1 MKPIY
6 FLAVMI
12 AIATGFFLSSC
23 SKAELTPP
31 GGGNFTNT
39 TPGPYT
45 LDLTAA
51 NWSQV
56 ASGVYT
62 CPIPGVI
69 PPSHANSLV
78 KIYLLLPDQKLQI
91 NTPIDF
97 MGGQL
102 SATVSGPHI
111 SINYLRSDNRP
122 LPFSYLNIKVVID

>member
-6 FLAVMI
+6 CIPVII
-12 AIATGFFLSSC
+12 AIAAAFTVSSC
-23 SKAELTPP
+23 SKEELITPRSGNSTTTPP
-31 GGGNFTNT
+31 H
-39 TPGPYT
+39 PYT
-45 LDLTAA
+45 LDITAA

-69 PPSHANSLV
+69 PPGHENAEV
-78 KIYLLLPDQKLQI
+78 KIYLLLPDKKLQI
-91 NTPIDF
+91 NTPTDF

-102 SATVSGPHI
+102 SATASGPHI

-122 LPFSYLNIKVVID
+122 LPFSYLNIKVVIE

>member
-1 MKPIY
+1 MKPSYYVVVI
-6 FLAVMI
+6 FLAAV
-12 AIATGFFLSSC
+12 FSLSSC
-23 SKAELTPP
+23 SKEELTTQ
-31 GGGNFTNT
+31 GGGNITNQT
-39 TPGPYT
+39 FSPYT

-69 PPSHANSLV
+69 PPGHENTEI
-78 KIYLLLPDQKLQI
+78 KIYLLLPDKKIQI

-102 SATVSGPHI
+102 SAAASGPHI
-111 SINYLRSDNRP
+111 SVNYLRSDNHP
-122 LPFSYLNIKVVID
+122 LPFSYLNIRAVIE